1 MRSTTTDI
9 INLTHR
15 LGLRFKLLR
24 GFAGLAQSE
33 AAKQL
38 NMSASLLS
46 KLESGDEMLSVPKLH
61 AYAKLLGVDL
71 CRLIPTSAEINAKLI
86 DTEAEGRYCALLYS
100 ERTLTAKPM
109 HEFVIEFTYETF
121 KWKVTT
127 RQESLAEAVKASKQI
142 LTALGMPNGEAVVHT
157 PEGVTA

>member
-61 AYAKLLGVDL
+61 A
-71 CRLIPTSAEINAKLI
+71 
-86 DTEAEGRYCALLYS
+86 
-100 ERTLTAKPM
+100 
-109 HEFVIEFTYETF
+109 
-121 KWKVTT
+121 
-127 RQESLAEAVKASKQI
+127 
-142 LTALGMPNGEAVVHT
+142 
-157 PEGVTA
+157 